1 MWTYNPRTKQR
12 YFVPLA
18 DADATT
24 TTVALGAVEH
34 HHGENTDHVFTGVGG
49 GPPLTL
55 GAWVESTG
63 AASMNNGSIVA
74 WDHDFDA
81 SLAYPELGLAT
92 DRYATCGVCRDNDGH
107 IITTGMAMAWVIR
120 PIKRTL
126 ELDGLYN
133 MYVNGLQ
140 VHDVVIMRTTPTSR
154 SFVVVATKD
163 DAGLLMKRR
172 LDALTIDV

>member
-1 MWTYNPRTKQR
+1 MWTYNPRTKRR

-18 DADATT
+18 DADAP
-24 TTVALGAVEH
+24 TTVGAPSNR
-34 HHGENTDHVFTGVGG
+34 GENTDHVFTGVGQT
-49 GPPLTL
+49 PLTL
-55 GAWVESTG
+55 GTWVESTG
-63 AASMNNGSIVA
+63 TASMNNGSIVA

-81 SLAYPELGLAT
+81 SLAYPELGFAT

-107 IITTGMAMAWVIR
+107 VITTGMVMAWVIR

-133 MYVNGLQ
+133 MYVNGAQ
-140 VHDVVIMRTTPTSR
+140 MHDVVIMRTTPTSR
-154 SFVVVATKD
+154 SFLVVATKD
-163 DAGLLMKRR
+163 DASILLKRR

>member
-1 MWTYNPRTKQR
+1 
-12 YFVPLA
+12 
-18 DADATT
+18 
-24 TTVALGAVEH
+24 
-34 HHGENTDHVFTGVGG
+34 
-49 GPPLTL
+49 
-55 GAWVESTG
+55 
-63 AASMNNGSIVA
+63 
-74 WDHDFDA
+74 
-81 SLAYPELGLAT
+81 
-92 DRYATCGVCRDNDGH
+92 
-107 IITTGMAMAWVIR
+107 MAMAWVIR